1 MYGFAIAYGL
11 LSSLSGANSPL
22 SLCGAIW
29 HLNIKSHEGDSG
41 LSRGFGA
48 YFGKKL
54 LAASDYAMR
63 PLHKVPKRP
72 IMLSPQI
79 WGSALH
85 PCRSRGFALP
95 FSPSTGALSPTMGN
109 RSFGLIAVRMGY
121 HCKGFDSS
129 KTVRQSVHLI

>member
-11 LSSLSGANSPL
+11 LSSLSGANSRL
-22 SLCGAIW
+22 SLYGAIW
-29 HLNIKSHEGDSG
+29 HRNIKSHEGDSA

-72 IMLSPQI
+72 ILFSPQI
-79 WGSALH
+79 WEGALH

-95 FSPSTGALSPTMGN
+95 FSPSTGALFPTMEN
-109 RSFGLIAVRMGY
+109 RGFGLIAVRMGY

-129 KTVRQSVHLI
+129 KTVKQSVHLI